1 MLKKLLML
9 IFLVSLSL
17 NMCGCAGL
25 FLAGGAVAGG
35 LGTAR
40 WLSTKIVEEVDT
52 PFEETT
58 EAVRLAL
65 DSLGLDIVRE
75 INKVK
80 LTQIKSHNIDGRT
93 VWIDIHAVSPSS
105 SRVEVRVGAVS
116 DKEAARKILDSIKEH
131 L

>member
-1 MLKKLLML
+1 MLKKLLVL
-9 IFLVSLSL
+9 IFLASLSL

-40 WLSTKIVEEVDT
+40 WLSTKVVEEVDA
-52 PFEETT
+52 PLEKAI
-58 EAVRLAL
+58 EAARLAL
-65 DSLGLDIVRE
+65 DSLGQDIVKE
-75 INKVK
+75 IEKVK
-80 LTQIKSHNIDGRT
+80 VAQIMSHYSDGRT
-93 VWIDIHAVSPSS
+93 IWIDIHEVSPST

-116 DKEAARKILDSIKEH
+116 NRQAARKILDSIKEH